1 MIYMTEF
8 YLIDLNNITLYTYR
22 SGYYSEEEHKY
33 IWTEMKEYFTKLDID
48 ISDLNRIKLFDGEV
62 IYHTKFKQVTG
73 DEFYSQVL
81 PMLKPLKETIITPR
95 AKTKKLGKKE

>member
-1 MIYMTEF
+1 MKGNKQVVIYMTEF

-48 ISDLNRIKLFDGEV
+48 ISDLNRINKANLSLEIDD
-62 IYHTKFKQVTG
+62 KFMQAVENKCTNLEC
-73 DEFYSQVL
+73 EFKY
-81 PMLKPLKETIITPR
+81 EGGIFN
-95 AKTKKLGKKE
+95 